1 MQRNRHSN
9 HFLEV
14 KSMRSQIASLK
25 QHLHFQQQEHET
37 ALAIKDV
44 ELKNIFTRVEELKR
58 V

>member
-1 MQRNRHSN
+1 MQRN

>member
-1 MQRNRHSN
+1 MESTKIKN

-14 KSMRSQIASLK
+14 KSLRSQIASLK

-37 ALAIKDV
+37 SLAIKDV

>member
-1 MQRNRHSN
+1 MESTMQRN

-14 KSMRSQIASLK
+14 KSLRSQIASLK

-44 ELKNIFTRVEELKR
+44 ELKNIATRVEELRR